1 MNLKRIIFV
10 SMILLAIY
18 PLTAKRIADVVPGLS
33 EEQVAKLE
41 AGDIIRGESFKDDV
55 KFLVPSGSIA
65 ERHLLGALAKPDSFT
80 VVSLTFVPYPA
91 SMQGMDATARQIE
104 IFNTMRSISTQEGIT
119 YISHR
124 AGNKPKVLIEKS
136 WYLEGPKS
144 RSGLGDPVSA
154 SVPPTDEYFVYQKD
168 SSFGSNVYR
177 HNYVTTADEIF
188 VNVQNLETMRVFG
201 IFKAVESEQLAIA
214 MSTYLLDD
222 GLLLS
227 AMATI
232 EGRDPEIRVLGISVD
247 LPSAFNR
254 RTTALG
260 QWFVDR
266 LNR

>member
-1 MNLKRIIFV
+1 MV
-10 SMILLAIY
+10 LLAIY
-18 PLTAKRIADVVPGLS
+18 PLTAKRIVDVVPGLS
-33 EEQVAKLE
+33 EDQVATLE
-41 AGDIIRGESFKDDV
+41 EGGIIKGESFKDNV
-55 KFLVPSGSIA
+55 KILVPSGSIA
-65 ERHLLGALAKPDSFT
+65 EQHLLNALPKPDSFT
-80 VVSLTFVPYPA
+80 VVSLTFVPYPV
-91 SMQGMDATARQIE
+91 SMQGMDATARQLE

-136 WYLEGPKS
+136 WYLEEPKS
-144 RSGLGDPVSA
+144 RSGMDDPVS
-154 SVPPTDEYFVYQKD
+154 STVPPNAEYYVYQKD

-177 HNYVTTADEIF
+177 HRYVATADEIF

-201 IFKAVESEQLAIA
+201 IFKAVEREQLAIA

-232 EGRDPEIRVLGISVD
+232 EGRDPEIKVLGITVD

-260 QWFVDR
+260 NWFVDQ